1 MIEVRDK
8 VAGLDGWTD
17 LGQGFWKHR
26 ANRVRVSAHPIPD
39 TLDACAAAWDRHAK
53 GWVWTKGCA
62 EWLAYRHPDDDDAE
76 CAVWTTGGD
85 VPNAASELRD
95 RWALLGEVLKARGVR
110 RTKRVK
116 PRDSL
121 HARERA
127 FQRYG
132 HYITND
138 REIVRQIT
146 AGAACRVCELDNAK
160 LLYVVRLGQQSAFVV
175 YDPKG
180 KAVVTCLPPER
191 QDYRLVQAMADVIL
205 RQSGRQAGQTPPNQV
220 G

>member
-1 MIEVRDK
+1 MQSDDFRPRREDK
-8 VAGLDGWTD
+8 NEP
-17 LGQGFWKHR
+17 K
-26 ANRVRVSAHPIPD
+26 
-39 TLDACAAAWDRHAK
+39 
-53 GWVWTKGCA
+53 
-62 EWLAYRHPDDDDAE
+62 
-76 CAVWTTGGD
+76 
-85 VPNAASELRD
+85 
-95 RWALLGEVLKARGVR
+95 VR